1 LFALRLAA
9 NVAHTTDVDGMLES
23 MTPQQ
28 LAEWRAYDQIEPI
41 SDAGTHDVLAMIGGL
56 IAAYLGAKDVEGVEL
71 GPWHFTH
78 WREKPKPT
86 QDNSRALSAL
96 LLSMGAKRG

>member
-1 LFALRLAA
+1 
-9 NVAHTTDVDGMLES
+9 

-56 IAAYLGAKDVEGVEL
+56 IAAYLGAKEIG
-71 GPWHFTH
+71 
-78 WREKPKPT
+78 
-86 QDNSRALSAL
+86 RAHV
-96 LLSMGAKRG
+96 